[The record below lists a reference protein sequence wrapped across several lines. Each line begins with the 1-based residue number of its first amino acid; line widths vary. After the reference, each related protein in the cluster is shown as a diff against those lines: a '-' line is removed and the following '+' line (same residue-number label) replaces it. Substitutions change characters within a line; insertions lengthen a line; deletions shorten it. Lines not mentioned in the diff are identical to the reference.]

1 MGAKAAAAAE
11 TPPDGP
17 KKGSKKKLI
26 LIAAPVVLLLAG
38 GGGAYFAGLLPFGRH
53 PKPTEEAEHKPAA
66 PAPPVFAE
74 LPDIV
79 ANLNTGGRRSSFV
92 KLKARLELSKP
103 EDQAALQAAM
113 PRVLDLFQ
121 TYLREMRPEELRSS
135 AGTWRLRE
143 ELIARASLASAPAR
157 IKDVLFTEILVQ

>member
-26 LIAAPVVLLLAG
+26 LIALPVVLLAAG
-38 GGGAYFAGLLPFGRH
+38 GGGAYFAGLLPFGRA
-53 PKPTEEAEHKPAA
+53 KPQQEAENKPAA
-66 PAPPVFAE
+66 PAAPVFAE

-121 TYLREMRPEELRSS
+121 SYLREMRPEELRSS

-143 ELIARASLASAPAR
+143 ELMARASLASAPAR

>member
-11 TPPDGP
+11 TPADGP
-17 KKGSKKKLI
+17 KKGSKKKLV
-26 LIAAPVVLLLAG
+26 LIAAPVLLLAC
-38 GGGAYFAGLLPFGRH
+38 GGGAYFAGLLPFGH
-53 PKPTEEAEHKPAA
+53 AKPPEEAEHKPAA
-66 PAPPVFAE
+66 PAAPVFAE

-103 EDQAALQAAM
+103 EDQAVLQSAM

-121 TYLREMRPEELRSS
+121 TYLREMRPDELRAS

-143 ELIARASLASAPAR
+143 ELMARASLAAAPAR

>member
-38 GGGAYFAGLLPFGRH
+38 GGGAYFMGLLPFGKAKH
-53 PKPTEEAEHKPAA
+53 EEHAENKPAP

-143 ELIARASLASAPAR
+143 ELMARASLASAPAR